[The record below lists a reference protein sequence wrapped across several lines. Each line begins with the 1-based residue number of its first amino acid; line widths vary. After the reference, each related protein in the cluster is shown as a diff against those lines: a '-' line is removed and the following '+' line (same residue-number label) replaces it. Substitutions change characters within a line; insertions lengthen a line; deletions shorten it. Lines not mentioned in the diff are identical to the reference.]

1 MTTYAYPLLYAAFIW
16 WFSTGVILR
25 LDSLP
30 RHTHRW
36 SMAGATVVLVLAMTG
51 LAASRDSATVAGAY
65 CTFTCAVL
73 IWGWQETGFLL
84 GYITG
89 PNRAACPP
97 GTEGW
102 KRFRLATAA
111 ILYHEAA
118 LLVTGAAVI
127 AICWGAANQVGTWT
141 YLILWVMRLSAK
153 LNMFLGVRN
162 LYEDFLPEKLKYMK
176 SYFTHRPANLLWPV
190 TVAAAGFCATLI
202 WSQALAPGVDP
213 FNAAGLTFAGMLLSL
228 AILEHVFLILPLPS
242 QNLWNWALRPRTALP
257 PNPLPVAPLAEPFR
271 QLH

>member
-16 WFSTGVILR
+16 WFSTGLILH
-25 LDSLP
+25 LDGLP
-30 RHTHRW
+30 RRTHPW
-36 SMAGATVVLVLAMTG
+36 SMAGATVVLLLALGG
-51 LAASRDSATVAGAY
+51 LAASRDSTSVAGAY

-73 IWGWQETGFLL
+73 IWGWQEVGFLL

-89 PNRAACPP
+89 PNKAPCPP
-97 GTEGW
+97 GTTGW
-102 KRFRLATAA
+102 HRFRLASAA
-111 ILYHEAA
+111 VLYHEAA
-118 LLVTGAAVI
+118 LLATGAAVI
-127 AICWGAANQVGTWT
+127 AVSWGAANQVGTWT

-162 LYEDFLPEKLKYMK
+162 LYEDFLPEQLKYMQT
-176 SYFTHRPANLLWPV
+176 YFARRPANLLWPV
-190 TVAAAGFCATLI
+190 AVAAAGFAATLI
-202 WSQALAPGVDP
+202 WSQALAPGVDA

-242 QNLWNWALRPRTALP
+242 QNLWAWAMRSRHDIP

-271 QLH
+271 Q